1 MLKKQKKLIIIIG
14 ICALALIL
22 AYFLIINPLIAK
34 LTAENEEL
42 PELLPGEVL
51 GMNNRILMFEHIEQA
66 GIKQIEV
73 YNDHGGYTFFRGEDD
88 EFYIKGKESAP
99 YLKSSLSSLAVASG
113 YTLSMKRITTEC
125 TEWEQYGLDE
135 ASDPAYY
142 TLTTID
148 GTKHTVYIGNLIPT
162 GAGYYARY
170 AGRDA
175 VYILEGSLETTLLA
189 SLESLIEPIL
199 CLPTSQNDYFKVS
212 DFYIKHNGE
221 YKVWIDYI
229 EDNGLKDQPTSSIY
243 KMKYPANYTPSDKYN
258 EILEKFTYYK
268 GSETIAVGHELF
280 PLDNELLLEYGIDTS
295 CPAWELHFNYSGI
308 DNTVYFSEIN
318 KDGSRYA
325 YSRTFNLLALIDGS
339 STSFLEWDLIEFVS
353 ESIYMLSINDVAKID
368 IISEKCTETFT
379 LVGQDN
385 DLKVTPKSTQNVLDE
400 TDLKNFRQV
409 YRAYLDIK
417 LIDYAEST
425 DTSDLLCTLRFET
438 DDGLV
443 FEYKFYP
450 YSTRRCYFTINGEG
464 EFYVLRDSVEKAISD
479 TVKMLNGEIVD
490 SWAKN

>member
-1 MLKKQKKLIIIIG
+1 MLNKQKKLIIIIG
-14 ICALALIL
+14 VCALVLIL
-22 AYFLIINPLIAK
+22 AYFLIVNPLIAK
-34 LTAENEEL
+34 WTAVDEEI

-51 GMNNRILMFEHIEQA
+51 GINNRILMFEHIEQA
-66 GIKQIEV
+66 GIQQIEV
-73 YNDHGGYTFFRGEDD
+73 HNDHGSYTFFRGDDD

-99 YLKSSLSSLAVASG
+99 YLKSSLSSLAVSSG

-125 TEWEQYGLDE
+125 TDWAQYGLDE
-135 ASDPAYY
+135 ASSPAYY
-142 TLTTID
+142 TLTTLD
-148 GTKHTVYIGNLIPT
+148 GTNHTVYIGNLIPT

-175 VYILEGSLETTLLA
+175 VYILEGSLETTLLS

-199 CLPTSQNDYFKVS
+199 CLPLNQNDYFTVT

-221 YKVWIDYI
+221 YKIWIDYT
-229 EDNGLKDQPTSSIY
+229 EDNGDNNSPSSSFY
-243 KMKYPANYTPSDKYN
+243 RMNYPANYTPSGKYS
-258 EILEKFTYYK
+258 EILEAFTYFK
-268 GSETIAVGHELF
+268 GSKTIAVGHELF
-280 PLDNELLLEYGIDTS
+280 PLDSELLYEYGIDLS
-295 CPAWELHFNYSGI
+295 NPAWELHFNYSDI
-308 DNTVYFSEIN
+308 DSTVYFSELN
-318 KDGSRYA
+318 ADGTRYA
-325 YSRTFNLLALIDGS
+325 YSKTFNLLALIDGV
-339 STSFLEWDLIEFVS
+339 STAFLEWDLIEYVN
-353 ESIYMLSINDVAKID
+353 ESIFMLSINDIAKID
-368 IISEKCTETFT
+368 IISEQCTESFT

-385 DLKVTPKSTQNVLDE
+385 DLLVTPKSTQNALDA

-409 YRAYLDIK
+409 YKSYIDIE

-450 YSTRRCYFTINGEG
+450 YSTRRCFFTINGEG

-479 TVKMLNGEIVD
+479 TIKMLNGEPVE
-490 SWAKN
+490 SWAKH